1 MRISDWSSDVCSSD
15 LTGSLVSS
23 GAPSGSRSSSSGSSA
38 IRPLRAD
45 RGAAPGSS
53 QLFRASGGIQGRNG
67 GGKTQMSISVSGIVS
82 EDPPSTDPAH
92 GQRSRSEPEVPWGE
106 SPEMMES
113 VASMSLPG
121 RPNGTSVPGPQNIR
135 QLPYSLRKG
144 AGEGKGV

>member
-82 EDPPSTDPAH
+82 EEPPSTDPAH
-92 GQRSRSEPEVPWGE
+92 GPRSSSAPESPGREYPELLESEPR
-106 SPEMMES
+106 
-113 VASMSLPG
+113 MSLDGP
-121 RPNGTSVPGPQNIR
+121 PN
-135 QLPYSLRKG
+135 
-144 AGEGKGV
+144 